1 MLLNLRIWGNGTKK
15 DRRYE
20 YKSTRKLSNKPDQI
34 IDEKDSLKRT
44 ALYLASK
51 YNHLDVVKTLL
62 DE

>member
-1 MLLNLRIWGNGTKK
+1 MNN
-15 DRRYE
+15 
-20 YKSTRKLSNKPDQI
+20 KSSRKLSNEPDQI

>member
-1 MLLNLRIWGNGTKK
+1 MLLNLRIWENETKK